1 MATHIDESYHHMKK
15 YAAVFAFLKAC
26 SQINAEAA
34 TLAYSLNTFSFPEY
48 RDITSFTAL
57 LAGKREIRAI
67 REISITHN
75 VVRLSD
81 PTGLWSQLTCFR
93 GLEEIKIN
101 FGGKDLD
108 SIKYN
113 NAWFQTLLELRRDYK
128 PGVRII
134 ALNSIY
140 GLSSVNYHWDKVGWA

>member
-1 MATHIDESYHHMKK
+1 MGKHGDMATHIDESYHHMQK
-15 YAAVFAFLKAC
+15 YAAVFALLKAC

-34 TLAYSLNTFSFPEY
+34 TLAYGLNTFSFPGY
-48 RDITSFTAL
+48 MDITSFTAL

-67 REISITHN
+67 RKIRITYD
-75 VVRLSD
+75 VVRLRD

-101 FGGKDLD
+101 FDGEDLD
-108 SIKYN
+108 SLTYN
-113 NAWFQTLLELRRDYK
+113 RAWLQTLLNMQRKYK

-134 ALNSIY
+134 IWQSII
-140 GLSSVNYHWDKVGWA
+140 GLSSVKYH